1 MGKYLI
7 KVEST
12 EHDEA
17 LDQRYQKGIECDG
30 FVIMADKGE
39 GATTCMHDVS
49 IDTISDM
56 ILLDSKLMEAAI
68 LAEAKRK
75 IEELMEQSKIEAK
88 ADALKKLLGLD

>member
-7 KVEST
+7 KVECMD
-12 EHDEA
+12 HDEQM
-17 LDQRYQKGIECDG
+17 DERYQKGIECDG
-30 FVIMADKGE
+30 YVIMADRGG
-39 GATTCMHDVS
+39 GATTCMHEVS

-56 ILLDSKLMEAAI
+56 IRSDNKLMQAAV

-88 ADALKKLLGLD
+88 ARAMKKLLGLD